1 VSEPSLTIGQ
11 VASQVGLRTSALRYY
26 EETGLL
32 PSAERVAG
40 KRRYGPEA
48 VELLRLIRFCQAVGF
63 SLAEVRQ
70 LLAPPTARRA
80 KETWRQLVDAKL
92 IQLSALIDQAQAIRG
107 VLEASR
113 DCDCVTLESCSFLQG
128 EPTDATRLDRRTT
141 FPRGPLGAVQTSRS

>member
-1 VSEPSLTIGQ
+1 MSESSLSIGE

-26 EETGLL
+26 EEAGLL

-48 VELLRLIRFCQAVGF
+48 VELLRLIGFCQAVGF

-80 KETWRQLVDAKL
+80 KETWRQLVDTKL
-92 IQLSALIDQAQAIRG
+92 IQLTALVDQAQAIKG

-113 DCDCVTLESCSFLQG
+113 DCDCVALESCSFLRSG
-128 EPTDATRLDRRTT
+128 ANDETRPDRRAR
-141 FPRGPLGAVQTSRS
+141 FAPAPLGAGSFAA

>member
-1 VSEPSLTIGQ
+1 VVSQSSLTIGQ

-26 EETGLL
+26 EEAGVL

-63 SLAEVRQ
+63 SLAEVRE

-80 KETWRQLVDAKL
+80 RETWRRLVDSKL
-92 IQLSALIDQAQAIRG
+92 TELSALIDHAQAIKG

-113 DCDCVTLESCSFLQG
+113 DCECVTLESCSFLQG
-128 EPTDATRLDRRTT
+128 EPADAARPDRRAT
-141 FPRGPLGAVQTSRS
+141 FPRGPLGAE